1 MISIETLHLSIYVMH
16 INLHMTFFVLRMK
29 TLFFYQFTMTE
40 FLIQNVA
47 QEIQNL
53 IKKVTQPKLHM
64 LELLIV
70 L

>member
-1 MISIETLHLSIYVMH
+1 
-16 INLHMTFFVLRMK
+16 MTFFVLRMK